1 MWEVEVMM
9 HTESPEGILTG
20 PELRRRFVAF
30 FEERLGTELPSASLV
45 PKNDPTV
52 LLTVAGMQ
60 QMIPYFVGVE
70 QPPTP
75 RLCSV
80 QKCFRTVDI
89 DEVGDESHLT
99 FFEMLGNFSVGDYFK
114 REAIGWAWELLT
126 KGYGLPAERL
136 WVTVYP
142 KDDEAR
148 GIWRD
153 EIGLPAERIT
163 VTATPEKDNWW
174 GPVGPTGPCG
184 PCSEIYYD
192 FGYTEGRTGDQPGDD
207 GGRFLEV
214 WNLVFMEF
222 NRNEDGTDT
231 PLPRKNIDTG
241 MGLER
246 LTMVIQGKK
255 SVYDTDLYQPI
266 IARAEEL
273 TGTKYGVDSKT
284 DRSLRVIADHSRSIT
299 FLIGDGVLPDN
310 EGRGYILRR
319 ILRRAVRYGRL
330 LGLDRLFL
338 TETAGVV
345 IEQMRDQYP
354 ELVERRERIF
364 QVIRHEEE
372 SFGRTLTRGLSRFA
386 TLVAGIKTAG
396 KTTVPG
402 AEVFRLYDT
411 YGFPFDLTVELANE
425 AGLEVERAEFD
436 QAMEGQRALSREA
449 SHFGKQSH
457 RDLETYAGLK
467 LPPTEFLGY
476 DQDRA
481 QGSILAIIGANGPQE
496 VADTGDEVEIVLD
509 RTPFYAESGG
519 QVGDTGLLASGA
531 GQFGVTDTQRP
542 VAGITGH
549 RGKVEAGQFRVGDT
563 VEATIDSER
572 RADIRRNHTATHI
585 LHRALRLVLGTH
597 AQQAGSLV
605 APDRLRFDFTHQQA
619 LTADELR
626 RVGAIASEAVL
637 ANDRVYADV
646 MDQQAALA
654 TGAMALFGEK
664 YGDQVRVV
672 TIEDFS
678 KELCGGTHVTA
689 TGEIGP
695 IVITGEAGVA
705 AGVRRLEALTGRSA
719 LAYLGQV
726 QSATDALFAQFRTR
740 VPEQLPPHVEGLRGR
755 IRELE
760 REVERLKGELAGG
773 QAGNLLANVREIA
786 GVKVL
791 ATRVD
796 VPDAGALSQLGD
808 RLRDSLGAGVIV
820 LGAVTNERPAL
831 LTIVTPDLVARGL
844 KAGDILGETARA
856 LGGRG
861 GGRPDRAQGGGGD
874 PTKLDS
880 ALDAVPTIVE
890 RVLNAG
896 S

>member
-1 MWEVEVMM
+1 M
-9 HTESPEGILTG
+9 TATNPPPITAILG
-20 PELRRRFVAF
+20 PELRRRFVEYF
-30 FEERLGTELPSASLV
+30 TERLGVELPSASLV
-45 PKNDPTV
+45 PQDDPTV

-60 QMIPYFVGVE
+60 QMIPFFVGVE
-70 QPPTP
+70 QPPAP

-114 REAIGWAWELLT
+114 REAIGWAWELMT
-126 KGYGLPAERL
+126 QVYGLPADRL
-136 WVTVYP
+136 WVTIYP
-142 KDDEAR
+142 QDDEAR
-148 GIWRD
+148 RIWRD
-153 EIGLPAERIT
+153 EIGIPPERIIED
-163 VTATPEKDNWW
+163 PSNWW
-174 GPVGPTGPCG
+174 GPVGKTGPCG
-184 PCSEIYYD
+184 PDSEIYFD
-192 FGYTEGRTGDQPGDD
+192 FGRGEGRTGEIPTDD

-246 LTMVIQGKK
+246 LTMALQGKR

-266 IARAEEL
+266 IGRAAEL
-273 TGTKYGVDSKT
+273 TGTQYGVDPKT
-284 DRSLRVIADHSRSIT
+284 DRSLRVIADHSRAVV

-330 LGLDRLFL
+330 LGLERPFL
-338 TETAGVV
+338 TETATVV
-345 IEQMRDQYP
+345 IDLMRDQYP

-364 QVIRHEEE
+364 RVIRQEEE
-372 SFGRTLTRGLSRFA
+372 TFGRTLARGLGRFEA
-386 TLVAGIKTAG
+386 LAGGVKAAGGTAI
-396 KTTVPG
+396 PG

-411 YGFPFDLTVELANE
+411 YGFPFDLTVELATE
-425 AGLEVERAEFD
+425 AGLTIDRTEFN
-436 QAMEGQRALSREA
+436 QAMDVQRDASREG
-449 SHFGKQSH
+449 SNFGKGAR

-467 LPPTEFLGY
+467 LPATVFLGY

-481 QGSILAIIGANGPQE
+481 SGAILAIIGAGGPQAAANVGE
-496 VADTGDEVEIVLD
+496 VVEIILD

-519 QVGDTGLLASGA
+519 QVGDTGVLSSGA
-531 GQFGVTDTQRP
+531 GQFRVADTQRP
-542 VAGITGH
+542 VTEISGH
-549 RGKVEAGQFRVGDT
+549 RGQVEAGILRVGDT
-563 VEATIDSER
+563 IEAGIDVER
-572 RADIRRNHTATHI
+572 RAAIRRNHTATHV
-585 LHRALRLVLGTH
+585 LHRALRLVLGPH

-605 APDRLRFDFTHQQA
+605 APDRLRFDFTHLQA
-619 LTADELR
+619 LTPEELR
-626 RVGAIASEAVL
+626 RVGVL
-637 ANDRVYADV
+637 ANETTLANEAVHAET
-646 MDQQAALA
+646 MDQRAALA

-678 KELCGGTHVTA
+678 KELCGGTHVGA

-695 IVITGEAGVA
+695 IVVTGEAGVA
-705 AGVRRLEALTGRSA
+705 AGVRRIEALTGHGA

-726 QSATDALFAQFRTR
+726 QAATDALFAQFRTR
-740 VPEQLPPHVEGLRGR
+740 VPEQLPVQVDGLRVR
-755 IRELE
+755 VRDLE
-760 REVERLKGELAGG
+760 REVERLQGQLVGG
-773 QAGNLLANVREIA
+773 QAAGLLAQAVEVA

-791 ATRVD
+791 AARVE
-796 VPDAGALSQLGD
+796 VPDVGALGQLGD
-808 RLRDSLGAGVIV
+808 RLRDLLGAGVIV
-820 LGAVTNERPAL
+820 LGAVVDERPAL

-844 KAGDILGETARA
+844 KAGTILGETAQA

-861 GGRPDRAQGGGGD
+861 GGRPERAQGGGGD
-874 PTKLDS
+874 PTR
-880 ALDAVPTIVE
+880 LDAALAAVAGIVARDVRRE
-890 RVLNAG
+890 

>member
-1 MWEVEVMM
+1 MM
-9 HTESPEGILTG
+9 TTNPPQPEMLSGS
-20 PELRRRFVAF
+20 ELRHRFIDF
-30 FEERLGTELPSASLV
+30 FAERLGTELPSASLV
-45 PKNDPTV
+45 PQNDPTV

-60 QMIPYFVGVE
+60 QMIPFFVGVE
-70 QPPTP
+70 RPPTP

-126 KGYGLPAERL
+126 QGYGLPIDRL

-142 KDDEAR
+142 QDDEAR
-148 GIWRD
+148 RIWRD
-153 EIGLPAERIT
+153 EIGIPPERIIEDLT
-163 VTATPEKDNWW
+163 NWW
-174 GPVGPTGPCG
+174 GPVGKTGPCG
-184 PCSEIYYD
+184 PDSEIYFD
-192 FGYTEGRTGDQPGDD
+192 FGPGEGRTGEKPTDD

-222 NRNEDGTDT
+222 NREEDGSDT

-246 LTMVIQGKK
+246 LTMVIQGKG

-273 TGTKYGVDSKT
+273 TGTKYGADPKT

-330 LGLDRLFL
+330 LGLERPFL

-345 IEQMRDQYP
+345 IERMRDQYP

-364 QVIRHEEE
+364 QVIRNEEE

-386 TLVAGIKTAG
+386 TLVAGIRAEDKSSIS
-396 KTTVPG
+396 G

-425 AGLEVERAEFD
+425 AGLTIERAEFD
-436 QAMEGQRALSREA
+436 QAMDAQKTMSREA
-449 SHFGKQSH
+449 SRFGKQSH

-467 LPPTEFLGY
+467 LPPTDFLGY

-481 QGSILAIIGANGPQE
+481 QATIVAIIGPGGPRE
-496 VADTGDEVEIVLD
+496 TASAGDEVEIVLD

-519 QVGDTGLLASGA
+519 QIGDTGLLASGA
-531 GQFGVTDTQRP
+531 GQFQVTDTQRP
-542 VAGITGH
+542 VTGLTGH
-549 RGKVEAGQFRVGDT
+549 RGKLVAGSLTVGDT
-563 VEATIDSER
+563 VEAGIDAER
-572 RADIRRNHTATHI
+572 RADIRRNHTATHV

-605 APDRLRFDFTHQQA
+605 APERLRFDFTHQQA

-626 RVGAIASEAVL
+626 RVAEIASGAVL
-637 ANDRVYADV
+637 TNEPVYAEV
-646 MDQQAALA
+646 MDQRAALA

-672 TIEDFS
+672 TIEEFS
-678 KELCGGTHVTA
+678 KELCGGTHVAA

-705 AGVRRLEALTGRSA
+705 AGVRRLEALTGRGA
-719 LAYLGQV
+719 LAYLAQV
-726 QSATDALFAQFRTR
+726 QAATDTLFAQFRTR
-740 VPEQLPPHVEGLRGR
+740 VPEQLPPQVEGLRGR

-760 REVERLKGELAGG
+760 REVERLKGQLAGG
-773 QAGNLLANVREIA
+773 QAGDLLNQARDVA
-786 GVKVL
+786 GIKVL
-791 ATRVD
+791 VARVD

-808 RLRDSLGAGVIV
+808 RLRDSFGAGVIV
-820 LGAVTNERPAL
+820 LGAVTNDRPAL
-831 LTIVTPDLVARGL
+831 LTIVPSELVARGL

-861 GGRPDRAQGGGGD
+861 GGRPERAQGGGGD
-874 PTKLDS
+874 PTGLDS
-880 ALDAVPTIVE
+880 ALAAVPAMIE
-890 RVLNAG
+890 RVLSAG
-896 S
+896 A

>member
-1 MWEVEVMM
+1 M
-9 HTESPEGILTG
+9 TTTNPPQPRTLTG
-20 PELRRRFVAF
+20 SELRSRFVDYF
-30 FEERLGTELPSASLV
+30 SERLGTELPSASLV
-45 PKNDPTV
+45 PQNDPTV

-60 QMIPYFVGVE
+60 QMIPFFVGAE

-126 KGYGLPAERL
+126 QGYGLPADRL
-136 WVTVYP
+136 SVTVYP
-142 KDDEAR
+142 QDDEAR
-148 GIWRD
+148 RIWRD
-153 EIGLPAERIT
+153 EIGVPPERI
-163 VTATPEKDNWW
+163 VDDPANWW
-174 GPVGPTGPCG
+174 GPVGKTGPCG
-184 PCSEIYYD
+184 PNSEIYYD
-192 FGYTEGRTGDQPGDD
+192 FGYTEGRTGERAGDD

-222 NRNEDGTDT
+222 NRNDDGSDT
-231 PLPRKNIDTG
+231 PLPLKNIDTG

-266 IARAEEL
+266 IARAAGL
-273 TGTKYGVDSKT
+273 TGTRYGEDAKT
-284 DRSLRVIADHSRSIT
+284 DRALRVIADHSRAIT

-330 LGLDRLFL
+330 LGLERPFL

-364 QVIRHEEE
+364 GVIRNEEA

-386 TLVAGIKTAG
+386 TLVAGVRAEG
-396 KTTVPG
+396 KAQIPG

-411 YGFPFDLTVELANE
+411 YGFPFDLTAELANE
-425 AGLEVERAEFD
+425 AGLEIDRTEFD
-436 QAMEGQRALSREA
+436 QAMDTQKSLSREA
-449 SHFGKQSH
+449 SNFGKQSH
-457 RDLETYAGLK
+457 RSLETYAGLK

-476 DQDRA
+476 DEDRA
-481 QGSILAIIGANGPQE
+481 RGTILAIIRSGGPQDE
-496 VADTGDEVEIVLD
+496 AHAGDEIEIILD

-519 QVGDTGLLASGA
+519 QVGDTGLLASGD
-531 GQFGVTDTQRP
+531 GQFRVTDTQRP
-542 VAGITGH
+542 VTGITGH
-549 RGKVEAGQFRVGDT
+549 RGRIEAGTLRVGDT
-563 VEATIDSER
+563 VEAGIDVER
-572 RADIRRNHTATHI
+572 RADIRRNHTATHV

-619 LTADELR
+619 LTPEELR
-626 RVGAIASEAVL
+626 RVGEIASAATL
-637 ANDRVYADV
+637 ANDAVRAEV
-646 MDQQAALA
+646 MDQRAALA

-672 TIEDFS
+672 TIEEFS
-678 KELCGGTHVTA
+678 KELCGGTHVAA

-705 AGVRRLEALTGRSA
+705 AGVRRLEALTGRGA

-726 QSATDALFAQFRTR
+726 QAATDALFAQFRTR
-740 VPEQLPPHVEGLRGR
+740 APEQIPAQVEGLRGR

-760 REVERLKGELAGG
+760 REIEQLKGQLAGG
-773 QAGNLLANVREIA
+773 QASVLLDQVREVA

-791 ATRVD
+791 ATRVE

-808 RLRDSLGAGVIV
+808 RLRDSIGAGVIV
-820 LGAVTNERPAL
+820 LGTVASDRPAL
-831 LTIVTPDLVARGL
+831 LTIVTPELVARGL

-874 PTKLDS
+874 PTRLDG
-880 ALDAVPTIVE
+880 ALAAVPAIVE
-890 RVLNAG
+890 RVLGTG

>member
-1 MWEVEVMM
+1 MVAKNQQEPTVM
-9 HTESPEGILTG
+9 TG
-20 PELRRRFVAF
+20 NELRSRFVDYF
-30 FEERLGTELPSASLV
+30 SERLGTELPSASLV
-45 PKNDPTV
+45 PHNDPTV
-52 LLTVAGMQ
+52 MLTVAGMQ
-60 QMIPYFVGVE
+60 QMIPFFMGLE

-114 REAIGWAWELLT
+114 RDAISWAWELLT
-126 KGYGLPAERL
+126 KGYGMDPDRL

-148 GIWRD
+148 AIWR
-153 EIGLPAERIT
+153 EVVGLPEERIT
-163 VTATPEKDNWW
+163 ITANPEKDNWW

-222 NRNEDGTDT
+222 NRNDDGTDT

-246 LTMVIQGKK
+246 LTMVVQGKR

-266 IARAEEL
+266 IQSAAAL
-273 TGTKYGVDSKT
+273 TGTTYGENPKT
-284 DRSLRVIADHSRSIT
+284 DRSLRVIADHSRAIT

-330 LGLDRLFL
+330 LGLERPFL

-345 IEQMRDQYP
+345 IEQMRGQYP

-364 QVIRHEEE
+364 QVIRNEEE

-386 TLVAGIKTAG
+386 TLVAGIKAEGQETI
-396 KTTVPG
+396 PG
-402 AEVFRLYDT
+402 AEAFRLYDT

-425 AGLEVERAEFD
+425 AGLTIDRTEFE
-436 QAMEGQRALSREA
+436 QAMDVQRTLSREG

-457 RDLETYAGLK
+457 RDLETYAGLR

-476 DQDRA
+476 EQDRA
-481 QGSILAIIGANGPQE
+481 EGTIVALIGANGPQE
-496 VADTGDEVEIVLD
+496 SAQTGDQVEIILD
-509 RTPFYAESGG
+509 QTPFYAEAGG
-519 QVGDTGLLASGA
+519 QVGDTGLLTSGS
-531 GQFGVTDTQRP
+531 GQFRVTDTQRP

-549 RGKVEAGQFRVGDT
+549 RGEIEAGTFSVGDT
-563 VEATIDSER
+563 VEAAINVDR
-572 RADIRRNHTATHI
+572 RADIRRNHTATHV
-585 LHRALRLVLGTH
+585 LHRALRLVLGAH

-605 APDRLRFDFTHQQA
+605 SPDRLRFDFTHQQA
-619 LTADELR
+619 LRADELR
-626 RVGAIASEAVL
+626 QVSEIANAATL

-672 TIEDFS
+672 TIEEFS
-678 KELCGGTHVTA
+678 KELCGGTHVSA

-695 IVITGEAGVA
+695 IVITGESGVA
-705 AGVRRLEALTGRSA
+705 AGVRRLEALTGRGA
-719 LAYLGQV
+719 LAYLAQV
-726 QSATDALFAQFRTR
+726 QAATDALYAQFRTR
-740 VPEQLPPHVEGLRGR
+740 TPEQLPTHVEGLRSR
-755 IRELE
+755 IRDLE
-760 REVERLKGELAGG
+760 REVEQLKGQVAGG
-773 QAGNLLANVREIA
+773 QAGNLLNAVQEVA

-791 ATRVD
+791 ATRVS

-808 RLRDSLGAGVIV
+808 RLRDTIGTGIIV
-820 LGAVTNERPAL
+820 LGTVVNDRPAL
-831 LTIVTPDLVARGL
+831 LTIVTPEIVERGV
-844 KAGDILGETARA
+844 KAGAILSETIQGM
-856 LGGRG
+856 GGRG

-874 PTKLDS
+874 ATKLDQ
-880 ALDAVPTIVE
+880 ALTLVPALVE
-890 RVLNAG
+890 RILGGN
-896 S
+896 

>member
-1 MWEVEVMM
+1 MM
-9 HTESPEGILTG
+9 TTSSPQSDILTG
-20 PELRRRFVAF
+20 PELRNRFVEYF
-30 FEERLGTELPSASLV
+30 TERLGTELPSTSLV

-60 QMIPYFVGVE
+60 QMIPFFVGVE

-114 REAIGWAWELLT
+114 RDAISWAWELLT
-126 KGYGLPAERL
+126 QGYGLPAERL

-148 GIWRD
+148 QIWRD
-153 EIGLPAERIT
+153 EIGILPERIVEDPT
-163 VTATPEKDNWW
+163 NWW
-174 GPVGPTGPCG
+174 GPVGKTGPCG
-184 PCSEIYYD
+184 PDSEIYFD
-192 FGYTEGRTGDQPGDD
+192 FGLGDGRTGEIPTDD

-222 NRNEDGTDT
+222 HRNEDGSDT

-246 LTMVIQGKK
+246 LTMVIQGKR

-266 IARAEEL
+266 IGRAAEL
-273 TGTKYGVDSKT
+273 TNTQYGENAKT
-284 DRSLRVIADHSRSIT
+284 DRALRVIADHSRAIT

-310 EGRGYILRR
+310 VGRGYILRR

-330 LGLDRLFL
+330 LGLERPFL

-345 IEQMRDQYP
+345 IERMRDQYP

-364 QVIRHEEE
+364 QVIWHEEE
-372 SFGRTLTRGLSRFA
+372 SFGRTLARGLNRFEVLA
-386 TLVAGIKTAG
+386 NGVKAQGGTAI
-396 KTTVPG
+396 PG

-411 YGFPFDLTVELANE
+411 YGFPFDLTVELADE
-425 AGLEVERAEFD
+425 AGLTIDRTEFD
-436 QAMEGQRALSREA
+436 QAMEAQKEDSRKG

-467 LPPTEFLGY
+467 LPPTDFLGY

-481 QGSILAIIGANGPQE
+481 QGTILALVGATGPQGE
-496 VADTGDEVEIVLD
+496 VTVGDEVEVILD

-531 GQFGVTDTQRP
+531 GQFRVTDTQRP
-542 VAGITGH
+542 VTGLTSH
-549 RGKVEAGQFRVGDT
+549 RGQIEAGTLRVGDT
-563 VEATIDSER
+563 VEAEINVER
-572 RADIRRNHTATHI
+572 RNDIRRNHTATHV

-605 APDRLRFDFTHQQA
+605 APERLRFDFTHQQA
-619 LTADELR
+619 LTAEELR
-626 RVGAIASEAVL
+626 RVGEIANAAILE
-637 ANDRVYADV
+637 NDAVYADV
-646 MDQQAALA
+646 MDQRAALA

-672 TIEDFS
+672 TIEEFS

-695 IVITGEAGVA
+695 IVVIGEAGVA
-705 AGVRRLEALTGRSA
+705 SGVRRLEALTGRGA
-719 LAYLGQV
+719 LAYLEQV
-726 QSATDALFAQFRTR
+726 QQATDALFAQFRTR
-740 VPEQLPPHVEGLRGR
+740 VPEQLPVQVDALRGR
-755 IRELE
+755 IREME
-760 REVERLKGELAGG
+760 REIEQLKGQLAGG
-773 QAGNLLANVREIA
+773 QAGGLLDKVQEVA

-791 ATRVD
+791 AVRAE

-808 RLRDSLGAGVIV
+808 RLRDAVGAGVIV
-820 LGAVTNERPAL
+820 LGAVVNERPAL
-831 LTIVTPDLVARGL
+831 LTIVTPELISRGL

-874 PTKLDS
+874 STKLDG
-880 ALDAVPTIVE
+880 ALAAIPGIVE
-890 RVLNAG
+890 RVLSAG

>member
-1 MWEVEVMM
+1 MTTANLPQIE
-9 HTESPEGILTG
+9 PIPG
-20 PELRRRFVAF
+20 PELRRRFVDF
-30 FEERLGTELPSASLV
+30 FEERLGTELPSSSLV
-45 PKNDPTV
+45 PQNDPTV

-60 QMIPYFVGVE
+60 QMVPFFLGVE

-75 RLCSV
+75 RLTSV

-126 KGYGLPAERL
+126 QVYQIPREYL

-148 GIWRD
+148 RLWA
-153 EIGLPAERIT
+153 EIAGLPAERIT

-184 PCSEIYYD
+184 PCSEIYFD
-192 FGYTEGRTGDQPGDD
+192 FGYAGGRTGDQPGDD
-207 GGRFLEV
+207 GGRFLEI

-222 NRNEDGTDT
+222 YRNEDGTDS

-246 LTMVIQGKK
+246 LTMAMQGKR

-266 IARAEEL
+266 IARAAEL
-273 TGTKYGVDSKT
+273 TGTVYGTDPKT
-284 DRSLRVIADHSRSIT
+284 DRALRVVADHSRSIV

-330 LGLDRLFL
+330 LGLERPFL
-338 TETAGVV
+338 NETAGVV
-345 IEQMRDQYP
+345 LELMRDQYP
-354 ELVERRERIF
+354 ELVERRDRIF

-372 SFGRTLTRGLSRFA
+372 TFGRTLARGLSRFEMLA
-386 TLVAGIKTAG
+386 NGVKAEG
-396 KTTVPG
+396 KNAIPG

-425 AGLEVERAEFD
+425 AGLTIDRDEFD
-436 QAMEGQRALSREA
+436 QAMDVQRRLSQEA
-449 SHFGKQSH
+449 SNFRKQSH
-457 RDLETYAGLK
+457 QGLETYAGLK
-467 LPPTEFLGY
+467 LPLTEFVGY
-476 DQDRA
+476 EQERA
-481 QGSILAIIGANGPQE
+481 TGTITAIIGPRGAQDS
-496 VADTGDEVEIVLD
+496 ATTGDEVEIILD

-519 QVGDTGLLASGA
+519 QVGDTGLLTNGT
-531 GQFGVTDTQRP
+531 GHFRVRDTQRP
-542 VAGITGH
+542 VTGLTGH
-549 RGKVEAGQFRVGDT
+549 RGLVEEGQFSVGDT
-563 VEATIDSER
+563 VEAGIDVER
-572 RADIRRNHTATHI
+572 RADIRRNHTATHL
-585 LHRALRLVLGTH
+585 LHRALRLVLGPH

-605 APDRLRFDFTHQQA
+605 APDRLRFDFTHMQA
-619 LTADELR
+619 LTPEELR
-626 RVGAIASEAVL
+626 RVGEIANGAVL
-637 ANDRVYADV
+637 ENDAVYADV

-672 TIEDFS
+672 TVEDFS
-678 KELCGGTHVTA
+678 KELCGGTHVGA
-689 TGEIGP
+689 TGAIGP
-695 IVITGEAGVA
+695 IVVTGEAGVA
-705 AGVRRLEALTGRSA
+705 AGVRRIEALTGRGA
-719 LAYLGQV
+719 LAYLEGV
-726 QSATDALFAQFRTR
+726 QAATNALFAQFRTR
-740 VPEQLPPHVEGLRGR
+740 APEQLPFQVDGLRGR
-755 IRELE
+755 IRDLE
-760 REVERLKGELAGG
+760 REIEQLKGQVAGG
-773 QAGNLLANVREIA
+773 QASGLLAQVREVA

-791 ATRVD
+791 AARAE
-796 VPDAGALSQLGD
+796 VPDAGALAQLGD
-808 RLRDSLGAGVIV
+808 RLRDSLGAGVLV
-820 LGAVTNERPAL
+820 LGAVVSDRPAL
-831 LTIVTPDLVARGL
+831 LTLVTPELVARGL

-861 GGRPDRAQGGGGD
+861 GGRPERAQGGGGD
-874 PTKLDS
+874 PTHLDS
-880 ALDAVPTIVE
+880 ALAAVPSIVE
-890 RVLNAG
+890 RVLG
-896 S
+896 SGS